1 MPPLTLPRQHARTA
15 RFKLGIPRDFTISP
29 DGARVVFLRSTAGD
43 DPVNRL
49 WTLTVAT
56 GRERLLVDP
65 GSPSGETLPEAE
77 RARRER
83 TRERASGIVA
93 YATDS
98 AVTKAVY
105 ALDGALH
112 TVDLLTGAIT
122 PLGTTGSDPRFDPAG
137 HHVAHVCDGAL
148 HVDGRPLLTP
158 DGPEVTWGLPEHVA
172 AESMARHRGYWWAPD
187 GTRLLVARVDNAR
200 VSKWHLSEPADPGR
214 PPRTMAYPAAGTDNA
229 DVTLWLTTLAGERTE
244 VIWDRAAFEYL
255 AAVSWTGQGLLILV
269 QSRDQRTTRVL
280 EADPGTGATTLL
292 REDTDDAWLELV
304 PGTPARTAGGELV
317 WTVDRDDTRRL
328 MVGEDLVTPP
338 GLQVLR
344 ILAVDGDTVLAQ
356 CCEEPTERHQ
366 FSYSRAEGLV
376 RLTSEPGVHTGTRGG
391 GRTLI
396 VTRTLAEHGVR
407 VTLTDGRAT
416 TPIASKG
423 AVPVVRPQVE
433 LVSLGKRELR
443 GAIMFPA
450 GHVPGSRRL
459 PVLLNP
465 YAGPGGAMVLCG
477 LDDFALS
484 QWFADQG
491 FAVLVVD
498 GRGTPGR
505 GPAWERAIHLDQL
518 SAALEDQAD
527 ALHAAAGLFP
537 DLDLGRVAIRGW
549 SYGGYLAA
557 AAVLRHPDVFH
568 AAVAG
573 APVTDA
579 RLYDTHWQ
587 ERYLG
592 HPDRHPEAYDRSSII
607 ADAPNLRRPLMLM
620 HGLADDNVFAAHTL
634 RLSSAL
640 LAAGRP
646 HTVLPLSGVSHMT
659 AQEEVA
665 ENLLLLELDFLCRT
679 LLQNA
684 PAATTR

>member
-29 DGARVVFLRSTAGD
+29 DGARVVFLRSSAGD
-43 DPVNRL
+43 DPVTRL

-56 GRERLLVDP
+56 GEERLLVDP
-65 GSPSGETLPEAE
+65 GAQAGGTLPEAE
-77 RARRER
+77 RTRRER

-93 YATDS
+93 YATDA

-105 ALDGALH
+105 ALNGTLH
-112 TVDLLTGAIT
+112 TVDLLTGAT
-122 PLGTTGSDPRFDPAG
+122 TALDATGSDPRLDPAG
-137 HHVAHVCDGAL
+137 RHVAHLSDGAL
-148 HVDGRPLLTP
+148 HLDGRPVLMP
-158 DGPEVTWGLPEHVA
+158 DGPDVTWGLPEHVA

-187 GTRLLVARVDNAR
+187 GTRLLVARVDNAG
-200 VSKWHLSEPADPGR
+200 VNTWYLSEPAEPGR
-214 PPRTMAYPAAGTDNA
+214 PPRTMAYPAAGTGNA
-229 DVTLWLTTLAGERTE
+229 DVTLWLTTPDGERTE
-244 VIWDRAAFEYL
+244 VRWDRTAFEYV
-255 AAVSWTGQGLLILV
+255 AAVSWTGQGLLVLV

-280 EADPGTGATTLL
+280 EADPETGATTLL

-304 PGTPARTAGGELV
+304 PGAPARTAGGELV
-317 WTVDRDDTRRL
+317 RTVDRDDTRRL
-328 MVGEDLVTPP
+328 VVGDDLVTPP

-344 ILAVDGDTVLAQ
+344 ILAVDGDTVLVQ
-356 CCEEPTERHQ
+356 CCDEPTERHLY
-366 FSYSRAEGLV
+366 SYSRTEGLV
-376 RLTSEPGVHTGTRGG
+376 RVTSEPGVHTGTRAGG
-391 GRTLI
+391 ATLV
-396 VTRTLAEHGVR
+396 VTRTLEEHGVR
-407 VTLTDGRAT
+407 VTVTDGRAT

-423 AVPVVRPQVE
+423 AVPVLRPKVE

-443 GAIMFPA
+443 TAIMFPT

-459 PVLLNP
+459 PVLLDP
-465 YAGPGGAMVLCG
+465 YAGPGGARVQCG
-477 LDDFALS
+477 LDDFAVS

-505 GPAWERAIHLDQL
+505 GPAWERAIHLDKL

-527 ALHAAAGLFP
+527 ALRAAAARFP
-537 DLDLGRVAIRGW
+537 DLDLDRVAIRGW

-592 HPDRHPEAYDRSSII
+592 HPDQHPDAYDRSSII
-607 ADAPNLRRPLMLM
+607 DDAPNLRRPLLLL

-634 RLSSAL
+634 RLSAAL

-646 HTVLPLSGVSHMT
+646 HTVLPLSGVSHMA

-665 ENLLLLELDFLCRT
+665 ENQLLLELDFLRRA
-679 LLQNA
+679 L
-684 PAATTR
+684 PR

>member
-1 MPPLTLPRQHARTA
+1 MSPFTLPRQHARTA
-15 RFKLGIPRDFTISP
+15 RFKFGVPRDFTISP
-29 DGARVVFLRSTAGD
+29 DGARVVFLRSCAGD
-43 DPVNRL
+43 DPVTRL

-56 GRERLLVDP
+56 GDERLLVDP
-65 GSPSGETLPEAE
+65 GAPASGANLPEAE
-77 RARRER
+77 RTRRER
-83 TRERASGIVA
+83 TRERASGIVV
-93 YATDS
+93 YATDA

-105 ALDGALH
+105 ALDGLLH

-122 PLGTTGSDPRFDPAG
+122 PLGTTGSDPRLDPAG
-137 HHVAHVCDGAL
+137 RHVAHLSDGAL
-148 HVDGRPLLTP
+148 LIDGRPVLTP
-158 DGPEVTWGLPEHVA
+158 DAPDVTWGLPEHVA
-172 AESMARHRGYWWAPD
+172 AESMGRHTGYWWSPD

-200 VSKWHLSEPADPGR
+200 VSRWHLSEPADPGR

-229 DVTLWLTTLAGERTE
+229 DVTLWLTTPAGERTE
-244 VIWDRAAFEYL
+244 VRWDRTAFEYV
-255 AAVSWTGQGLLILV
+255 AAVSWTPRGLLVLV

-280 EADPGTGATTLL
+280 EADPETGATTLV

-317 WTVDRDDTRRL
+317 WTVDRDGARRL
-328 MVGEDLVTPP
+328 MVGDDLVTPAD
-338 GLQVLR
+338 LQVLR
-344 ILAVDGDTVLAQ
+344 VLAVDGDTVLVE
-356 CCEEPTERHQ
+356 CCDEPTERHLYR
-366 FSYSRAEGLV
+366 YSRAEGLV
-376 RLTSEPGVHTGTRGG
+376 RVTSEPGVHTGTRAGG
-391 GRTLI
+391 VTLV
-396 VTRTLAEHGVR
+396 VTRTLEEHGVR
-407 VTLTDGRAT
+407 VTVTGGRAST
-416 TPIASKG
+416 RITAYGATP
-423 AVPVVRPQVE
+423 VLRPKVA
-433 LVSLGKRELR
+433 LVSLGERELR
-443 GAIMFPA
+443 AAVMFPT

-459 PVLLNP
+459 PVLLDP
-465 YAGPGGAMVLCG
+465 YAGPGAARVLRG
-477 LDDFALS
+477 LDDFTVS

-505 GPAWERAIHLDQL
+505 GPDWERAIHLDKL
-518 SAALEDQAD
+518 SAALADQAD
-527 ALHAAAGLFP
+527 ALRAAAARFP

-568 AAVAG
+568 TAAAG

-592 HPDRHPEAYDRSSII
+592 HPGRHPEAYDRSSII
-607 ADAPNLRRPLMLM
+607 ADAPNLRRPLLLL

-634 RLSSAL
+634 RLSAAL

-665 ENLLLLELDFLCRT
+665 ENLLLLESDFLRRT
-679 LLQNA
+679 LP
-684 PAATTR
+684 PAG

>member
-1 MPPLTLPRQHARTA
+1 M
-15 RFKLGIPRDFTISP
+15 
-29 DGARVVFLRSTAGD
+29 VFLRSSGGD

-49 WTLTVAT
+49 WTLTLAT
-56 GRERLLVDP
+56 GQERLLVDP
-65 GSPSGETLPEAE
+65 GTPGGTLPEAE

-93 YATDS
+93 YATDA

-112 TVDLLTGAIT
+112 TVDLLTGEVT
-122 PLGTTGSDPRFDPAG
+122 PLGTTGSDPRLDPAG
-137 HHVAHVCDGAL
+137 QRVAHVSDGAL
-148 HVDGRPLLTP
+148 HLDGKPLLTP

-172 AESMARHRGYWWAPD
+172 AESMARHRGYWWSPD

-200 VSKWHLSEPADPGR
+200 VSRWHLSEPADPGR
-214 PPRTMAYPAAGTDNA
+214 PSRTMAYPAAGTDNA
-229 DVTLWLTTLAGERTE
+229 DVTLWLTTPAGERTE
-244 VIWDRAAFEYL
+244 VVWDRAAFEYV

-269 QSRDQRTTRVL
+269 QSRDQRTTRLL
-280 EADPGTGATTLL
+280 EADPGTGATTLV
-292 REDTDDAWLELV
+292 REDADDAWLTLV
-304 PGTPARTAGGELV
+304 PGTPARTAAGELV

-328 MVGEDLVTPP
+328 MVGDDLVTPP

-356 CCEEPTERHQ
+356 CCGDEPTERHLY
-366 FSYSRAEGLV
+366 SYSRAAGLTRV
-376 RLTSEPGVHTGTRGG
+376 TSEPGVHTGTRAGGVTLVVSRTLEEHGTRVTVTGG
-391 GRTLI
+391 GA
-396 VTRTLAEHGVR
+396 V
-407 VTLTDGRAT
+407 
-416 TPIASKG
+416 TPIVSNG
-423 AVPVVRPQVE
+423 ATPVVRPRVD
-433 LVSLGKRELR
+433 LVSLGERELR
-443 GAIMFPA
+443 GAIVFPS

-459 PVLLNP
+459 PVLLSP
-465 YAGPGGAMVLCG
+465 YAGPGGALVLRG
-477 LDDFALS
+477 LDDYAVA

-505 GPAWERAIHLDQL
+505 GPAWERAVHLDKL

-527 ALHAAAGLFP
+527 ALRAAASRFP
-537 DLDLGRVAIRGW
+537 DLDLDRVAIRGW

-592 HPDRHPEAYDRSSII
+592 HPDRNPEAYDRSSLI
-607 ADAPNLRRPLMLM
+607 ADAPNLRRPLMLV

-634 RLSSAL
+634 RLSAAL

-659 AQEEVA
+659 AQEQVA
-665 ENLLLLELDFLCRT
+665 ENLLLLELDFLRRA
-679 LLQNA
+679 LG
-684 PAATTR
+684 PEPS